1 MNLSRKGRV
10 ILVIIVA
17 VIVIA
22 AAVPLFYYY
31 EKKGGNDML
40 YAGAP
45 PFYPN
50 SISLQFLN
58 PNGSSAS
65 TTLVSVY
72 VYTPNLQTYP
82 QTGLSLENMTLREY
96 TNPNGLIS
104 FPISSGIV
112 KAADAWL
119 RAMSVN
125 NPGNH
130 GGINQ
135 SLIVTATED
144 LSNNS
149 EWSVIKFLPMSFPTL
164 LSNLNLTTAY
174 SYRVPLDIF
183 VNNSKYGFSNPS
195 PSAVS
200 NGIPSSIPP
209 GNCNAQYMWALNLS
223 LSFNSPNLW
232 FPVSWVSNQTSN
244 GQGSI
249 ASYMGY
255 QGYVTAFAVGVY
267 NTFKGGFSV
276 DTSSPT
282 NYTSYQTLISNAFS
296 NYKSAVLFINGSIY
310 LDTFQ
315 WVYQHTNCQLTWYN
329 DYEFDFLLND
339 IKTSGNYFDV
349 SVNSGQGNI
358 SSLLPPS
365 ERGMP
370 NYVYHTTSKYTMF
383 SGNIGAG
390 GNVVEQYDVLSVNS
404 SSLADK
410 IVDLY
415 LSGPAT
421 FSYSKYYSTVYN
433 WASIVYSTL
442 LNNLPIAGTA
452 LSAIQWQKVAV
463 YASEIQVKNPQS
475 VQNYITIYN
484 YKENYAYN
492 LSGWGSGTTD
502 LLLSYYNVT
511 ES

>member
-1 MNLSRKGRV
+1 MNLNRNGKA
-10 ILVIIVA
+10 IIAISLA

-22 AAVPLFYYY
+22 AAIPLFYFY
-31 EKKGGNDML
+31 EKKETNDIL
-40 YAGAP
+40 YAGTP
-45 PFYPN
+45 PFYPS
-50 SISLQFLN
+50 SISLQFFN
-58 PNGSSAS
+58 PNGSRAS

-72 VYTPNLQTYP
+72 VYSPNLQTYP
-82 QTGLSLENMTLREY
+82 QDGLSLENMTLREY
-96 TNPNGLIS
+96 TNSNGFIS

-112 KAADAWL
+112 KAAEAWIH
-119 RAMSVN
+119 AMNVN

-130 GGINQ
+130 GGITQ
-135 SLIVTATED
+135 SIIVTATED

-149 EWSVIKFLPMSFPTL
+149 EWSVIKFLPMSFPIL
-164 LSNLNLTTAY
+164 VDNLNVTNSY
-174 SYRVPLDIF
+174 SYTVPFDIF
-183 VNNSKYGFSNPS
+183 VNNSQYGFANPS
-195 PSAVS
+195 PAAIS
-200 NGIPSSIPP
+200 NNVPLSIPP

-223 LSFNSPNLW
+223 LSFNSPNMW
-232 FPVSWVSNQTSN
+232 FPISWVSNLTSN

-249 ASYMGY
+249 DSFMGY
-255 QGYVTAFAVGVY
+255 QGYITAFTVGVY
-267 NTFKGGFSV
+267 NTFKVGFSV
-276 DTSSPT
+276 NTSAPT
-282 NYTSYQTLISNAFS
+282 NYNSYQTNIPNAFT

-339 IKTSGNYFDV
+339 IKTSGSYFDN
-349 SVNSGQGNI
+349 SVASGQGNV

-370 NYVYHTTSKYTMF
+370 NYVYHTTSDYTMF
-383 SGNIGAG
+383 SGNIGSE
-390 GNVVEQYDVLSVNS
+390 GNQVKQYGVLSVND

-410 IVDLY
+410 IADIY

-421 FSYSKYYSTVYN
+421 FSYSKYYSTIYN
-433 WASIVYSTL
+433 WARVVYSTL
-442 LNNLPIAGTA
+442 LNYVPYVGGG

-463 YASEIQVKNPQS
+463 YSSAIQIKNPQS
-475 VQNYITIYN
+475 VTNYFTIYN

>member
-1 MNLSRKGRV
+1 MNLSRMSKI
-10 ILVIIVA
+10 ILAITVA

-40 YAGAP
+40 YAGSP
-45 PFYPN
+45 PFYPS

-72 VYTPNLQTYP
+72 VYTPNLQSYP
-82 QTGLSLENMTLREY
+82 QIGQSLENMTLREY
-96 TNPNGLIS
+96 TNPSGLIS
-104 FPISSGIV
+104 FPISSEIV
-112 KAADAWL
+112 KAADAWIQ
-119 RAMSVN
+119 AMSVN
-125 NPGNH
+125 NPENH

-135 SLIVTATED
+135 SLIITATED

-149 EWSVIKFLPMSFPTL
+149 EWSVIKFLPISFPML
-164 LSNLNLTTAY
+164 LNNLNLTKAY
-174 SYRVPLDIF
+174 SYRIPLDIF

-200 NGIPSSIPP
+200 NNLPLSIPP
-209 GNCNAQYMWALNLS
+209 GNCNAQYMWVLNLS

-232 FPVSWVSNQTSN
+232 FPISWVSNQTMN

-249 ASYMGY
+249 DSYMGY
-255 QGYVTAFAVGVY
+255 QNYFTAFEVGVY
-267 NTFKGGFSV
+267 NTFKGGFSAN
-276 DTSSPT
+276 TSSPT
-282 NYTSYQTLISNAFS
+282 NYTSYQTNIPNSFT

-339 IKTSGNYFDV
+339 IKTNGNYFDAT
-349 SVNSGQGNI
+349 VNSGQGNI

-365 ERGMP
+365 EMGMP
-370 NYVYHTTSKYTMF
+370 NYVYHTTSGYTMF

-421 FSYSKYYSTVYN
+421 FSYTKYYSTVYH
-433 WASIVYSTL
+433 WASVIYSTL
-442 LNNLPIAGTA
+442 LNNLPVAGTG

-463 YASEIQVKNPQS
+463 YSSAIQVKNPQS
-475 VQNYITIYN
+475 VSNYFTVYN
-484 YKENYAYN
+484 YRENYAYN